1 MLIGTDAARPASFE
15 ELIGPALAARIDRL
29 DVFSR
34 KLLAGKMPGERR
46 SKRRGRSV
54 EFDDFRPYTPGDDPR
69 HLDWNIF
76 ARLDRLVVKLFREDE
91 DLALHLVIDASPSM
105 DSGSPS
111 KRVFATK
118 LAMALG
124 YIALVNQNR
133 LSVALFGGA
142 DAPTGV
148 KQLAPLR
155 GKTSVRTLGAF
166 LLDSL
171 KPGVVSADRPAPR
184 SADPAQFEEMMRRVA
199 SSRPGRGIMLVLSDF
214 LVAWPEGARSTQT
227 TGGPPGPARAL
238 NLIAGGDG
246 GAFDAYALQILSP
259 AELDPSREAS
269 LRGDLRL
276 TDVETSLAA
285 EVTLTPETLA
295 EYRGVIDR
303 HNRRLRD
310 ECLARGIAY
319 FQARSDTPIEDLVLG
334 SLRKGGLLR

>member
-1 MLIGTDAARPASFE
+1 MLIGTDPARPASFE
-15 ELIGPALAARIDRL
+15 DLIGPALAARIDRL

-69 HLDWNIF
+69 HLDWNVF

-111 KRVFATK
+111 KRVFATR

-155 GKTSVRTLGAF
+155 GKTSVRTLAAF
-166 LLDSL
+166 LLESL
-171 KPGVVSADRPAPR
+171 LPAAARSDKPAPR
-184 SADPAQFEEMMRRVA
+184 TNDPAEFEEMMRRVA
-199 SSRPGRGIMLVLSDF
+199 ASRPGRGIMLVLSDF
-214 LVAWPEGARSTQT
+214 LVAWPAESRGDR
-227 TGGPPGPARAL
+227 GPARAL

-246 GAFDAYALQILSP
+246 GAFDAYALQVLSP
-259 AELDPSREAS
+259 AELDPAREAS

-276 TDVETSLAA
+276 TDVETGAPA
-285 EVTLTPETLA
+285 EVTLTPETLE
-295 EYRGVIDR
+295 EYRGVIAR

-319 FQARSDTPIEDLVLG
+319 FQVRSDEAVEDLVMG

>member
-1 MLIGTDAARPASFE
+1 MLIGTDPARPASFE
-15 ELIGPALAARIDRL
+15 DLIGPALAARIDRL

-111 KRVFATK
+111 KRVFATR

-155 GKTSVRTLGAF
+155 GKTSVRTLAAF
-166 LLDSL
+166 LLESL
-171 KPGVVSADRPAPR
+171 LPAAASSDKPAPR
-184 SADPAQFEEMMRRVA
+184 TNDPAEFEEMMRRVA
-199 SSRPGRGIMLVLSDF
+199 ASRPGRGIMLVLSDF
-214 LVAWPEGARSTQT
+214 LVAWPAERRGDR
-227 TGGPPGPARAL
+227 ARASVEP
-238 NLIAGGDG
+238 D
-246 GAFDAYALQILSP
+246 
-259 AELDPSREAS
+259 R
-269 LRGDLRL
+269 RG
-276 TDVETSLAA
+276 
-285 EVTLTPETLA
+285 
-295 EYRGVIDR
+295 
-303 HNRRLRD
+303 
-310 ECLARGIAY
+310 
-319 FQARSDTPIEDLVLG
+319 
-334 SLRKGGLLR
+334 